1 MKKIQE
7 LFETELAEIREELLR
22 LGVRPKENPTKPA
35 TSVSERQI
43 ITPSTLTAAQA
54 AATEKELHDAW
65 QETSCHWLYRMQS
78 EIALWANL
86 GSKLTTTRSVP
97 EAYEACTKCV
107 SQQMKMTAEDAQRL
121 LNDCQRITQ
130 KIAQSLRKG
139 AWFRNI

>member
-86 GSKLTTTRSVP
+86 GSKLTTTRSVA

-107 SQQMKMTAEDAQRL
+107 SQQMKMTAEDTQRL
-121 LNDCQRITQ
+121 LMRAPDDCDQLFRL
-130 KIAQSLRKG
+130 IATRRSD
-139 AWFRNI
+139 